1 MSSHLTELGKKDTH
15 FENILASYLDEGKIV
30 LSPLEEDM
38 KKRWEAAFS
47 LLLNFHSREQAVKVL
62 KQQFGGSLATAY
74 RDINR
79 ALALF
84 GDITKS
90 RKEGWRY
97 IIFEYN
103 QKLFQMATKEK
114 NLESMGKCLDR
125 MIKLADLDKEE
136 ANFNPEKL
144 QAQVYEISLPKA
156 LEKAVLTML
165 SKGVVDFNNF
175 QAQDVEFEEVPNETE

>member
-1 MSSHLTELGKKDTH
+1 MSLITLESKDSH
-15 FENILASYLDEGKIV
+15 FENILASYLEETRIK
-30 LSPLEEDM
+30 LSSKEEDM
-38 KKRWEAAFS
+38 KKRWETAFS

-62 KQQFGGSLATAY
+62 RQQFDGISLATAY

-79 ALALF
+79 ALSLF

-103 QKLFQMATKEK
+103 QKLFQMATKDK
-114 NLESMGKCLDR
+114 QLDVMGKCLDR

-136 ANFNPEKL
+136 SAFNPEKL
-144 QAQVYEISLPKA
+144 QAQIYDINLPKEV
-156 LEKAVLTML
+156 EKAFMVMI
-165 SKGVVDFNNF
+165 SKGVVDFNDYG
-175 QAQDVEFEEVPNETE
+175 AEDVPFEEVKK

>member
-1 MSSHLTELGKKDTH
+1 MSLPALNISDTH
-15 FENILASYLDEGKIV
+15 FENILASYLEEKQIT
-30 LSPLEEDM
+30 LSPLEEEM

-47 LLLNFHSREQAVKVL
+47 CLLNFHSREQTVKVL
-62 KQQFGGSLATAY
+62 MGQFGGISMATAY

-79 ALALF
+79 ALSLF

-103 QKLFQMATKEK
+103 QKLFQMATKDK
-114 NLESMGKCLDR
+114 NLETMGKCLDR

-136 ANFNPEKL
+136 SPFNLEKL
-144 QAQVYEISLPKA
+144 QAQTYNISLPKA
-156 LEKAVLTML
+156 VEAAFKVMIA
-165 SKGVVDFNNF
+165 KGVIDFNNY
-175 QAQDVEFEEVPNETE
+175 QVQDVPFEEIKEND